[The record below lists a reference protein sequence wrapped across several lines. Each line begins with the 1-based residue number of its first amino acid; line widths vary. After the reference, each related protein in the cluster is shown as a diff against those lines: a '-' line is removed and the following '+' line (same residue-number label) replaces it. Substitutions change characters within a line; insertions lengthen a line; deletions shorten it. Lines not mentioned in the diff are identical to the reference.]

1 MGIAASGRVLVTG
14 STGFIGSAVARLLI
28 AEGVSVRLI
37 VRSNSPRDNI
47 QRLHAEVLTGDL
59 RDPNAVRQAVRGVSA
74 VFHVAADYRMW
85 AQNPQEII
93 TNNREMTRCVM
104 EASLEA
110 GVARIVYT
118 SSVAT
123 LEPFADRRLS
133 DESRPL
139 AENAAIGAYKRSKI
153 IAERLVEN
161 MVAQLGLPAIIVNPS
176 APIGPRDI
184 KPTPTGRIV
193 LEAASGRLPAYVDTG
208 LNLVHV
214 DDVAAGHLAA
224 FRNGRVGE
232 RYVLGG
238 QNVELRGVLRDIA
251 ELVGRAAPRIRLPRR
266 LLFPYAYVSEV
277 VAAMTGR
284 EPMATI
290 DGLRMAKYYMYFS
303 SAKAERELGYTA
315 RPYSEA
321 LRDAIAWFRAN
332 GRLK

>member
-1 MGIAASGRVLVTG
+1 MGIAASGPVLVTG
-14 STGFIGSAVARLLI
+14 STGFVGSAVARLLI
-28 AEGVSVRLI
+28 AEGVAVRLI
-37 VRSNSPRDNI
+37 VRSDSPRDNI

-59 RDPNAVRQAVRGVSA
+59 RDPNAVRQAVQGVSA
-74 VFHVAADYRMW
+74 VYHVAADYRMW
-85 AQNPQEII
+85 AQNPQQII

-123 LEPFADRRLS
+123 LEPLADGRSS

-139 AENAAIGAYKRSKI
+139 SEDAAIGAYKRSKV
-153 IAERLVEN
+153 IAERLVET
-161 MVAQLGLPAIIVNPS
+161 MIAERGLPAVIVNPS

-193 LEAASGRLPAYVDTG
+193 LEAASGRMPAYVDTG

-238 QNVELRGVLRDIA
+238 QNVELRGVLHDIA
-251 ELVGRAAPRIRLPRR
+251 ELVGRAAPRIQLPRR

-277 VAAMTGR
+277 VAAVTGR